1 MDFRVLREIGM
12 IARCLN
18 TIADAEYKRFNLE
31 KGQFLYVVRVC
42 EYPGINQ
49 ETLSNMLKVDRS
61 TTAKAVGKLS
71 KQGYVRKERSEKD
84 KRAYKLYPT
93 PRARQAYDV
102 LRQVEENASERA
114 LRDFSD
120 EERMQVLSLLAKMRK
135 NAEQDWECMK
145 AGEHVFIADQPS
157 HEVTDKETE

>member
-12 IARCLN
+12 IARCVN
-18 TIADAEYKRFNLE
+18 TIADAEYRRFSLE

-61 TTAKAVGKLS
+61 TTAKAVGKLI
-71 KQGYVRKERSEKD
+71 KQGYMRKERSEKD
-84 KRAYKLYPT
+84 KRSYKLFPT

-102 LRQVEENASERA
+102 LRNVEDKAAESA
-114 LRDFSD
+114 LSNFSD
-120 EERMQVLSLLAKMRK
+120 DEKMMVLTLLAKMRK
-135 NAEQDWECMK
+135 NVEQDWETMK
-145 AGEHVFIADQPS
+145 AGNRQYVAELPKNFELP
-157 HEVTDKETE
+157 EEE

>member
-71 KQGYVRKERSEKD
+71 KQGYIRKERSEKD

-135 NAEQDWECMK
+135 NAEGDWARMK
-145 AGEHVFIADQPS
+145 AGEHVFIADQAS
-157 HEVTDKETE
+157 DENAD